1 MKKSNQENTQE
12 PLLADYSNLKTTGRY
27 VVEASAGTGKT
38 FSILRIYLR
47 FLLDRWAEGQ
57 EIEIDRLLL
66 VTFTNAAT
74 HELKERLLSFLQQ
87 CYAYTSGQLPVDKT
101 DESLLKIID
110 AYVTANRLSM
120 LDLSQRFQLFLTD
133 FDRAPVHTI
142 HAFCGRIQTE
152 WFPQVG
158 MPIEHKNRVDSR
170 DLLEDICKDYWR
182 SWVHSAKPKDAII
195 AKYIRATFG
204 KPVNDDNSKVKNS
217 LYKAI
222 GGIEKYLAVDIK
234 PTPLSWQQINP
245 ILQNF
250 YDRFAELKQAFEG
263 KNVKKELLN
272 EFSKTKYDTNS
283 MSRSEKV
290 GKYINSPFD
299 FKYCEQL
306 KFLNTSALEKKA
318 KTAKKKNY
326 EAPVWAHLI
335 DQLMQAY
342 SEYEQAQDTILS
354 RVLTDIHL
362 QVVQKCQKENLS
374 THDLDIKLSLQGL
387 QQSNELAQKLGEHFP
402 CILVDEFQDT
412 DKAQFELFDLIFRAS
427 KAEKKAMY
435 FIGDPKQSIYRFR
448 NADINTY
455 LAAKKQADLV
465 YTLAT
470 NYRSST
476 EAVTAVNELFGAVE
490 HPTSA
495 FDEAD
500 IPFNKV
506 KVKGAVKGLYSEDE
520 SISAA
525 GLRLIVPDDPKLNL
539 QHALAWIANEID
551 IYLNS
556 PKKLCFIEH
565 GTLQKRNI
573 EAKDIAVIVNKHQQ
587 AQELKDLL
595 EKRNISSVVYSK
607 PTVYASDEA
616 RWLNYLID
624 AIVDSKNMYALK
636 RALSTPFFAVSMQD
650 FINWTIQEEPDKR
663 LLAYQELVMS
673 WHKYWST
680 NSVANTIQ
688 KVLNTDATRERI
700 VGLAQGDRAITNILQ
715 LAELLENYEQEKGAT
730 ALAVSHYLKL
740 KRQRASNKEENEEE
754 EVRLDT
760 DDALV
765 KIMTIFRSKG
775 LEFPIVFTAL
785 NFVMSSQSA
794 NNWIEQPYTSASVL
808 NKVGNEQT
816 QTIIVGKNRKIGT
829 EISVLG
835 QPYEPTV
842 LEYQDIDNARE
853 AIRKFYVGLTRAKYQ
868 TVVVEF
874 SKGNA
879 NDQPII
885 PAYLLLNPSERVVQ
899 GKKGASKP
907 FNSILTNN
915 EKAYGNLALAKTSFC
930 IEALTTELET
940 VQESVNSGVNMSEA
954 NALEGHKTV
963 KIADDYNP
971 PALPELIIK
980 PDWLINSYSGL
991 NKYMSNKAVN
1001 IVSEFVE
1008 EEPKD
1013 VDQLVIEGS
1022 NLPTGPDIEP
1032 KEKSIFDFEKGA
1044 NAGTFMHQLFEE
1056 LEFHRY
1062 QEDDHRFEV
1071 IKNTCIKH
1079 GYDHEKWQNTL
1090 NKMVKLAMAKTI
1102 NIGDAQIQLGS
1113 LQPNQILR
1121 EMEFMFNHNHFDL
1134 KALLQVVQP
1143 NQQLLDS
1150 YLPAFKGHLMGF
1162 IDLCFMHNGKV
1173 YILDYKSNYLG
1184 NSVENYSPEK
1194 IADDMQKHRYDL
1206 QFHIYAYALHRML
1219 QNSMAGYNYEQH
1231 YGGVCYMYLRGLD
1244 HNTNTGLYTNTTPT
1258 YATIKA
1264 MDVILGAQK

>member
-1 MKKSNQENTQE
+1 MKKFNQEIDIT
-12 PLLADYSNLKTTGRY
+12 PLVADYSNLKTSGRY

-38 FSILRIYLR
+38 FSILRIHLR

-74 HELKERLLSFLQQ
+74 HELKERLLGFLQQ
-87 CYAYTSGQLPVDKT
+87 CYAYTSGQLPADKA
-101 DESLLKIID
+101 DESLRKIID
-110 AYVTANRLSM
+110 SYVETNRLSM
-120 LDLSQRFQLFLTD
+120 QGLSQRFQLFLAD

-158 MPIEHKNRVDSR
+158 MPIEHKNRVENKE
-170 DLLEDICKDYWR
+170 LLEDICKDYWR
-182 SWVHSAKPKDAII
+182 RWVHSAKPEEAII
-195 AKYIRATFG
+195 AQYIRAKFG
-204 KPVNDDNSKVKNS
+204 KPVNDDNHKVKDS

-222 GGIEKYLAVDIK
+222 SGIEKYLAVDIK
-234 PTPLSWQQINP
+234 PAPLSWQQINP
-245 ILQNF
+245 ILQAF
-250 YDRFAELKQAFEG
+250 YDRFVKLKQAFEG
-263 KNVKKELLN
+263 QNPKEVFLT
-272 EFSKTKYDTNS
+272 EFTNIKYDRNS
-283 MSRSEKV
+283 LSRSV
-290 GKYINSPFD
+290 HSANYINKPFD
-299 FKYCEQL
+299 FGYCDRIR
-306 KFLNTSALEKKA
+306 FLGTVELLKKA
-318 KTAKKKNY
+318 KSAKKKDY
-326 EAPVWAHLI
+326 EAPAWADLI

-342 SEYEQAQDTILS
+342 NEYEQAQDAILS
-354 RVLTDIHL
+354 RVLTDIHQL
-362 QVVQKCQKENLS
+362 VVQKCQKENLS

-387 QQSNELAQKLGEHFP
+387 QQSDELAQKLGEHFP

-427 KAEKKAMY
+427 KADKKAMY

-465 YTLAT
+465 YTLGT
-470 NYRSST
+470 NFRSSA
-476 EAVTAVNELFGAVE
+476 EAVSSVNELFRAVE
-490 HPTSA
+490 HLTSA
-495 FDEAD
+495 FDEAG
-500 IPFNKV
+500 IPFKKV
-506 KVKGAVKGLYSEDE
+506 NVKGTAEALYSHDN
-520 SISAA
+520 SKSTT
-525 GLRLIVPDDPKLNL
+525 GLRLIVPENPKLNL
-539 QHALAWIANEID
+539 QNALAWIANEID
-551 IYLNS
+551 TYLNN
-556 PKKLCFIEH
+556 PNKLCFIEH
-565 GTLQKRNI
+565 GTQQKRNI
-573 EAKDIAVIVNKHQQ
+573 AAKDIAVIVGKHQE
-587 AQELKDLL
+587 AQELKELL

-607 PTVYASDEA
+607 PTVYASEEA

-624 AIVDSKNMYALK
+624 AIIDPKNMYALK
-636 RALSTPFFAVSMQD
+636 RALSTPFFAVNMQD
-650 FINWTIQEEPDKR
+650 FMSWTTQEEPDKQ
-663 LLAYQELVMS
+663 LLEYQDLVTS
-673 WHKYWST
+673 LHKYWST
-680 NSVANTIQ
+680 NSVVNTIQ

-700 VGLAQGDRAITNILQ
+700 VGLDQGDRAITNILQ
-715 LAELLENYEQEKGAT
+715 LAELLESYEQEKGAT
-730 ALAVSHYLKL
+730 PTAVSHYLKL

-785 NFVMSSQSA
+785 NFSMSSQSA
-794 NNWIEQPYTSASVL
+794 NNWIEQPNASTAVL
-808 NKVGNEQT
+808 TKIKNELA
-816 QTIIVGKNRKIGT
+816 QTIIVGKNRRIGT

-835 QPYEPTV
+835 KPFEPTV
-842 LEYQDIDNARE
+842 LEYQDIDNSRE

-879 NDQPII
+879 HDQPII
-885 PAYLLLNPSERVVQ
+885 PAYLLLKPSERIKQ
-899 GKKGASKP
+899 EKKDASKP
-907 FNSILTNN
+907 FNSILTNK
-915 EKAYGNLALAKTSFC
+915 EKAFGNLALAKTNFS
-930 IEALTTELET
+930 IEALSTELEK
-940 VQESVNSGVNMSEA
+940 VEESGKSRENASEA
-954 NALEGHKTV
+954 NSSVTPKTV
-963 KIADDYNP
+963 KKNVEYIPA
-971 PALPELIIK
+971 ALPQLAIK

-991 NKYMSNKAVN
+991 NKYMSYKAVN

-1013 VDQLVIEGS
+1013 VDQNVMEGA
-1022 NLPTGPDIEP
+1022 NLSTATISEQ
-1032 KEKSIFDFEKGA
+1032 EENSIFDFEKGA
-1044 NAGTFMHQLFEE
+1044 NAGTFLHQLFED
-1056 LEFHRY
+1056 LDFHRFR
-1062 QEDDHRFEV
+1062 EEGHRLEV
-1071 IKNTCIKH
+1071 IRNSCKKH
-1079 GYDHEKWQNTL
+1079 GYDQEIWLNTL
-1090 NKMVKLAMAKTI
+1090 DKTVQLAMAKTI
-1102 NIGDAQIQLGS
+1102 KIGDSQIQLGS

-1143 NQQLLDS
+1143 NQQLLDEH
-1150 YLPAFKGHLMGF
+1150 LPAFKGHLMGF

-1184 NSVENYSPEK
+1184 NSIENYTPDK
-1194 IADDMQKHRYDL
+1194 LADDMQKHRYDL

-1244 HNTNTGLYTNTTPT
+1244 LNANTGLYTNTTPT